1 MTCMRYTMLLFSVW
15 ELLLF
20 GYTAGLSASDER
32 RLPRAVLDETLEA
45 TTIPNHLQEDDRD
58 SRFSPFTPAMTI
70 SNRDFRTTRNT
81 NQVQSDWLTT
91 TTTTTTTPITT
102 AELMTKTMN
111 PTSEGSKVKE
121 NSTLST
127 TLNTT
132 AKPTSS
138 SPIND
143 TKNTTPPAL
152 DTSNS
157 TRTVK
162 STSNP
167 PVVTTEKGMQCNCS
181 TEGSVD
187 PYTCDSVTSQCVCII
202 GYTGQR
208 CDECEDEYF
217 TNGTNGCQP
226 CDCHSY
232 GAVSGLCNSSGMCN
246 CKMGVHGDKCDDC
259 LPGFM
264 NFSSTG
270 CQTCQCNNHSS
281 YCHPQSGI
289 CMNCQG
295 NTEGRSCEKC
305 KYNFYRRPG
314 SPVTE
319 PCIPCPCS
327 SVTSTGSCKLDS
339 RGQPYCVQCKPEYQ
353 GPNCEQC
360 SDGFY
365 NADSIC
371 LPCNCSGN
379 GDPRLSPRICHP
391 DTGYCL
397 SCINNSTGPHCERCA
412 DGFTGDPLA
421 RNCTPTVVHTT
432 PSSTTGWF
440 LYTTMT
446 SSPNATTQ
454 FTSTTALLSSLASST
469 PNTTTTTTTVTPLP
483 WNQFNIIILAVIIIV
498 VIALLAVVGGV
509 YTYREYQNRKLNA
522 PFWTIELKE
531 DNISF
536 SSYHDSIPNADI
548 SGLLEDE
555 VSDMGNGQLALT
567 GPGSLY
573 KV

>member
-1 MTCMRYTMLLFSVW
+1 MTCMRYTMLLFSVL

-20 GYTAGLSASDER
+20 GYTAGLSRAVRRLSDENASPGA
-32 RLPRAVLDETLEA
+32 RLPRAVLDETLET

-58 SRFSPFTPAMTI
+58 SRFSPFTTTMTI
-70 SNRDFRTTRNT
+70 TTRNFKTTGKT
-81 NQVQSDWLTT
+81 NQLQPFWLTT
-91 TTTTTTTPITT
+91 T
-102 AELMTKTMN
+102 AALLTKTMN
-111 PTSEGSKVKE
+111 PTSKGSKIKE
-121 NSTLST
+121 NST
-127 TLNTT
+127 TLNITV
-132 AKPTSS
+132 KPTSS
-138 SPIND
+138 SSITE

-152 DTSNS
+152 DTAKSS
-157 TRTVK
+157 WTVK
-162 STSNP
+162 STSKP
-167 PVVTTEKGMQCNCS
+167 LVVTTEKGPQCNCS
-181 TEGSVD
+181 AEGSED
-187 PYTCDSVTSQCVCII
+187 LNTCDSVTGQCVCIP
-202 GYTGQR
+202 GYTGQH
-208 CDECEDEYF
+208 CDECENEYF
-217 TNGTNGCQP
+217 TNGTSGCQA
-226 CDCHSY
+226 CDCDSY
-232 GAVSGLCNSSGMCN
+232 GAVSRLCNSSGMCI

-259 LPGFM
+259 RPGFSH
-264 NFSSTG
+264 FSSTG
-270 CQTCQCNNHSS
+270 CQPCQCNNHSS

-289 CMNCQG
+289 CVNCQG
-295 NTEGRSCEKC
+295 NTEGPSCENC
-305 KYNFYRRPG
+305 RYNFYRRPG
-314 SPVTE
+314 SPVTD

-339 RGQPYCVQCKPEYQ
+339 SGQPFCIQCKPEYQ

-391 DTGYCL
+391 DTGHCL
-397 SCINNSTGPHCERCA
+397 SCINNTTGLHCERCA
-412 DGFTGDPLA
+412 EGFTGDALA
-421 RNCTPTVVHTT
+421 RNCTPTVVHTS
-432 PSSTTGWF
+432 PSTTTHWF
-440 LYTTMT
+440 HYTTMT
-446 SSPNATTQ
+446 SSPNATAQ
-454 FTSTTALLSSLASST
+454 FTTSSTTLLSSLGSST
-469 PNTTTTTTTVTPLP
+469 TNTTTTTVTPLP

-498 VIALLAVVGGV
+498 VLLLLAVVGGV

-536 SSYHDSIPNADI
+536 SSYHDSIPNADV

-555 VSDMGNGQLALT
+555 LSDVGNGQLALT